1 MNRVA
6 LWLDNSYR
14 ATGEKN
20 REFLV
25 AVQKE
30 TAPFPTV
37 YLQENPNIG
46 YSPKEMVGKIRME
59 HISILSSY
67 LEIGVVERD
76 GLALP
81 LLKKVI
87 SSLAK
92 REENLG
98 VLIQGRD
105 GKVINPFSLEWGKE
119 DLNKI
124 IDDAQKIVVYD
135 LKKSFFEDF
144 EEALKKE
151 KELLD
156 IKEFL
161 RVRDLFRSGGKIQ
174 AASEQEFKV
183 RFRAFPYE
191 DLLSREVSGSSSRLR
206 EGYYITALSIGD
218 AEFSTPLYG
227 IGIYRLSSNLRG
239 VSVLGAFTTNTDWFD
254 GHKVCTGDE
263 PSNSISGLN
272 TTRGAYYGSVYES
285 NKAYQPAMN
294 YLAGLV
300 IKNMVLQEHF

>member
-1 MNRVA
+1 MNRVV
-6 LWLDNSYR
+6 LWLDHCYR
-14 ATGEKN
+14 AIEEKN
-20 REFLV
+20 RDFLV

-30 TAPFPTV
+30 TAPFPIV

-46 YSPKEMVGKIRME
+46 YSPEEMVGKIRME

-67 LEIGVVERD
+67 LKIGVVERD

-98 VLIQGRD
+98 ILIQGRD
-105 GKVINPFSLEWGKE
+105 GKVTNPFSLEWGRE
-119 DLNKI
+119 DFDRI

-135 LKKSFFEDF
+135 LKKSFFKILK
-144 EEALKKE
+144 EALKKE

-156 IKEFL
+156 IGEFL
-161 RVRDLFRSGGKIQ
+161 KVRNLFRSGGKIQ
-174 AASEQEFKV
+174 AASEQEFTIQ
-183 RFRAFPYE
+183 FRAFPYE
-191 DLLSREVSGSSSRLR
+191 NLLSREVFGSSSKLR
-206 EGYYITALSIGD
+206 GGYYITALSIGD
-218 AEFSTPLYG
+218 AEFSIPLYG
-227 IGIYRLSSNLRG
+227 IGVYRLSSNLRG
-239 VSVLGAFTTNTDWFD
+239 VSVLGAFTTNTDWFETY
-254 GHKVCTGDE
+254 KVCTGDE

-272 TTRGAYYGSVYES
+272 TTRGAYYGSVYNS
-285 NKAYQPAMN
+285 DKAYQPAMN

-300 IKNMVLQEHF
+300 IKNIVLQEHF